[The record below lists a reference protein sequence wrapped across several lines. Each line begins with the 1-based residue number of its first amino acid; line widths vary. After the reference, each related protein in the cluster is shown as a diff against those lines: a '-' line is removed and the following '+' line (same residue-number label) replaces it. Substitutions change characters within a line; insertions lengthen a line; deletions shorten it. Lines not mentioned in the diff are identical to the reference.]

1 MEPCPTRTNPRKKK
15 PPAAPPKEG
24 GRKERRAQ
32 LPLRAATWRKM
43 TQGPLTPLNRK
54 EPLKELK
61 EHMSASNDNTQPLTA
76 ETVNAIVSALGAVV
90 FATVR
95 RLPPQEQQA
104 FAKDLAAMAKAA
116 EKSGETALETILI
129 DLHKAAVKAP

>member
-1 MEPCPTRTNPRKKK
+1 
-15 PPAAPPKEG
+15 
-24 GRKERRAQ
+24 
-32 LPLRAATWRKM
+32 
-43 TQGPLTPLNRK
+43 
-54 EPLKELK
+54 
-61 EHMSASNDNTQPLTA
+61 MSASNDNTQPLTA

-129 DLHKAAVKAP
+129 DLHNAAVKAP